1 MPIAFSRPARIP
13 AAAIAAL
20 CGLLLACALGGS
32 FAAVARADAAQVTV
46 VSPGGAQQTLALDA
60 LAGSED
66 VVAHKYVLRSSS
78 GESSQTVTGFSLAA
92 VVEAAGADPFGFS
105 YLEVQRPAG
114 GAVQLSRHQALDPGA
129 FPEGP
134 PVVYATA
141 AGTGFL
147 RPGSD
152 TGDLNASDSFEAPQG
167 LTIVLRKGSGLRVR
181 AEASPRRTR
190 PGKTVRFSAV
200 IDRAGSGEELT
211 YSWYFGDGQSGEGA
225 TVSHE
230 FTKPG
235 SYKVLVGV
243 TTPGDDVGASDF
255 VRVQVGP
262 PVEGGPDRQGGGH
275 NQSKDAPDQGAAGGP
290 STGVPAGIAG
300 TTGIAPTPVPTP
312 EPIPAEPAP
321 QATPTPGPAAQTPA
335 PAGEQVSGLLLSS
348 AGESAPS
355 PEPEQQAAARTGS
368 LDGDGGSGG
377 GLPDA
382 AWGLLAAA
390 GLLGTGAL
398 IEVGGLS
405 GLLARRRW
413 MAP

>member
-1 MPIAFSRPARIP
+1 MLTVFSRPDRIP
-13 AAAIAAL
+13 AATIAAL
-20 CGLLLACALGGS
+20 CGLLLACALAGP
-32 FAAVARADAAQVTV
+32 FAAAARADAAQVTV

-60 LAGSED
+60 LAGNED
-66 VVAHKYVLRSSS
+66 VRERAYTLRSSS

-114 GAVQLSRHQALDPGA
+114 GAVQLSRDQALDHGA

-134 PVVYATA
+134 PVVYATTS
-141 AGTGFL
+141 GTGFL
-147 RPGSD
+147 RPSSGA
-152 TGDLNASDSFEAPQG
+152 GDLNASDSFEAPQG
-167 LTIVLRKGSGLRVR
+167 LTVVLRKGSGLQVR

-200 IDRAGSGEELT
+200 VDRAGSGEELT
-211 YSWYFGDGQSGEGA
+211 YSWYFGDGESGEGS

-235 SYKVLVGV
+235 SYKVVVGV

-275 NQSKDAPDQGAAGGP
+275 NQNKDAPDQGTATGP
-290 STGVPAGIAG
+290 STGGPADVTG
-300 TTGIAPTPVPTP
+300 TTGIAPVPVPTP
-312 EPIPAEPAP
+312 APIPAEPAP
-321 QATPTPGPAAQTPA
+321 QATPTPEAAAPA
-335 PAGEQVSGLLLSS
+335 PAPPGEEVSGLLLSNAS
-348 AGESAPS
+348 ESAPS

-382 AWGLLAAA
+382 AWGLLATA

>member
-1 MPIAFSRPARIP
+1 MLTAFPRPSRIP
-13 AAAIAAL
+13 AAPIVAL
-20 CGLLLACALGGS
+20 CGLLLACALGGP
-32 FAAVARADAAQVTV
+32 FAAAARADAAQVTV

-66 VVAHKYVLRSSS
+66 MRERTYALRSSS
-78 GESSQTVTGFSLAA
+78 GDSSQTVTGFSLAA
-92 VVEAAGADPFGFS
+92 MIEAAGADLIGFS

-114 GAVQLSRHQALDPGA
+114 GAVQLSNHQARDPGA
-129 FPEGP
+129 FPDGP

-141 AGTGFL
+141 SGTGFL
-147 RPGSD
+147 RPSSGA
-152 TGDLNASDSFEAPQG
+152 GDLNAGDSFEAPQG
-167 LTIVLRKGSGLRVR
+167 LTIVLRKGSGLQVR
-181 AEASPRRTR
+181 AEASTQRTR

-200 IDRAGSGEELT
+200 VDRAGSGEELA

-243 TTPGDDVGASDF
+243 TTPGDDVGASDV

-262 PVEGGPDRQGGGH
+262 PVEGGPDRQGGGR
-275 NQSKDAPDQGAAGGP
+275 NQNKDAPDQGAATGP
-290 STGVPAGIAG
+290 STGGSAGVTD
-300 TTGIAPTPVPTP
+300 TTGIAPVPTTP
-312 EPIPAEPAP
+312 APIPAEPAP
-321 QATPTPGPAAQTPA
+321 QATPTPEAAAPA
-335 PAGEQVSGLLLSS
+335 PTPPGEEVSGLLLSNS
-348 AGESAPS
+348 SESVPS

-368 LDGDGGSGG
+368 LDGDGGSDG

-382 AWGLLAAA
+382 AWGLLATA

-398 IEVGGLS
+398 IEMGGLS